1 MESIRGFSENLV
13 LRLNRKNPSIQY
25 EELSMSLTPIT
36 SQTVLLHLLA
46 AWMSERFYRT
56 FRPADE
62 LPKNDDTIGF
72 DALITQRNRMIG
84 VFIAELWNAPEIA
97 SVTDQ
102 LSALLS
108 DDAVSD
114 ESIEDGGYAVWIPPK
129 VQLPSTEP
137 YLSELRL
144 QLVKGMRGIP
154 IDERREIRIPRAV
167 TLAKLEN
174 TGAYM
179 SVAGGFSKEWLAL
192 SEGVQGSFHLDSHEI
207 SRLPKERAEVE
218 SMMTQIRDKA
228 MLLRE
233 GELTELDIFD
243 HWTIS
248 HLPETINSG
257 VAVISPPPELDPHD
271 GTPVRRDLR
280 RVLKRVQQSAMST
293 VDMNVLVVTTA
304 VTHIDQELVTTAIK
318 GMSPTMYG
326 MLDLVVVVADGELR
340 QVLQPRALP
349 WDAG

>member
-1 MESIRGFSENLV
+1 MESILGFFENPV
-13 LRLNRKNPSIQY
+13 RRLNRKSVDRVRKIIMP
-25 EELSMSLTPIT
+25 LTPM
-36 SQTVLLHLLA
+36 SSRLVLLHLLA
-46 AWMSERFYRT
+46 AWMSEKFYRT
-56 FRPADE
+56 FRPTDE
-62 LPKNDDTIGF
+62 FITHDDTIGF
-72 DALITQRNRMIG
+72 DAVLTQRNRTIG
-84 VFIAELWNAPEIA
+84 VFIAELWGQPENAT
-97 SVTDQ
+97 TDQ
-102 LSALLS
+102 LSNLLADDMLS
-108 DDAVSD
+108 DD
-114 ESIEDGGYAVWIPPK
+114 SIENGAYAVWIPPK

-144 QLVKGMRGIP
+144 QLVRGMRGIP
-154 IDERREIRIPRAV
+154 IDERREIRIPRSV

-179 SVAGGFSKEWLAL
+179 SVAGGFSTEWLAL
-192 SEGVQGSFHLDSHEI
+192 SEGVQGSFHLDSHKI

-218 SMMTQIRDKA
+218 SMMTQIRDRA

-248 HLPETINSG
+248 HLPETLNPG
-257 VAVISPPPELDPHD
+257 VAVIWPPPELDPND

-280 RVLKRVQQSAMST
+280 RVLKRVQQADMSKA
-293 VDMNVLVVTTA
+293 DMKVLVVTTA
-304 VTHIDQELVTTAIK
+304 ATHIDQELVTTAIK
-318 GMSPTMYG
+318 GMSPATYG

-349 WDAG
+349 WSTS